1 MNIKKEYEN
10 VKWTCKELIKVFNK
24 GKEIPPM
31 TTKEKLLMKLP
42 TSCKIILI
50 AGTYL
55 PMALLYFSIVFLMWI
70 IALPFRALAWLL
82 VD

>member
-10 VKWTCKELIKVFNK
+10 VKFVCVEFIKIFNR
-24 GKEIPPM
+24 GKVIPPM

-42 TSCKIILI
+42 TSCKIALI
-50 AGTYL
+50 VVTYL
-55 PMALLYFSIVFLMWI
+55 PMAILYFSIVFLMWI